1 MAMVM
6 MVVVMVVVMGTLPYS
21 NDDLRM
27 SWLSR
32 KTYCRQQHA
41 QT

>member
-1 MAMVM
+1 MVM
-6 MVVVMVVVMGTLPYS
+6 TIVVMVVVMGTLP
-21 NDDLRM
+21 NPNNDLRM

-32 KTYCRQQHA
+32 KTYCRKQHA